1 MMKGQSLSDR
11 IAELSQKSEHP
22 DGTEY
27 LGLSVKQVAR
37 LEKELLISSKT
48 IEIAALENGIV
59 PQRYARNFKAFSLK
73 DQATLLRSR
82 VAVVGLGG
90 LGGGVVE
97 ILARTGVGSL
107 ILIDGDVFDDTNLNR
122 QLLSSKNLL
131 GVSKADAG
139 ARRVAEI
146 NGSVEVVVHRKFLDR
161 LSAEQMLSGADAVVD
176 CLDSVSAR
184 FTVEKAARRLKIPMI
199 SAAVAGATGQLT
211 AIFPEDDGLSLIYGS
226 PETASPKGAE
236 QSLGCLSPGVTLL
249 SSLESSEVVKV
260 LLNRGE
266 VLRNRLLLI
275 DLDTNTFET
284 MRLV

>member
-1 MMKGQSLSDR
+1 MPPPFLSDR
-11 IAELSQKSEHP
+11 IREMSEKSKHP

-27 LGLSVKQVAR
+27 LGLSVVQVAW
-37 LEKELLISSKT
+37 LEKERGISSRS

-59 PQRYARNFKAFSLK
+59 PKRYARNFKAFSLE
-73 DQATLLRSR
+73 DQARLLRSR

-107 ILIDGDVFDDTNLNR
+107 ILIDGDVFDETNLNR
-122 QLLSSKNLL
+122 QLLCSHDLL
-131 GVSKADAG
+131 GISKAEAG

-146 NGSVEVVVHRKFLDR
+146 NGSVEVVVHRHFLDR
-161 LSAEQMLSGADAVVD
+161 RNAAELLSGADAVVD

-184 FTVEKAARRLKIPMI
+184 FAVEQAAKKLKIPMI
-199 SAAVAGATGQLT
+199 SAAVAGSSGQLT
-211 AIFPEDDGLSLIYGS
+211 VIFPEDDGLSLIYGS
-226 PETASPKGAE
+226 PETAPPKGAE
-236 QSLGCLSPGVTLL
+236 QSLGCLSHGVALL
-249 SSLESSEVVKV
+249 SSLECSEAVKV
-260 LLNRGE
+260 LLGRGQ